1 MLEKIQILVLSFHY
15 LWFLALF
22 IIWSSSTRKAHRVSI
37 TKKECLLKYLLLV
50 VTSYTDENERGP
62 GRDGGGEN
70 PVWAGAN
77 CSFFRTEYVKKH
89 ADQNVEAYNMQL
101 ARKHKN

>member
-1 MLEKIQILVLSFHY
+1 M
-15 LWFLALF
+15 
-22 IIWSSSTRKAHRVSI
+22 SI

-70 PVWAGAN
+70 PV
-77 CSFFRTEYVKKH
+77 
-89 ADQNVEAYNMQL
+89 
-101 ARKHKN
+101 